1 MEGEKVMES
10 LDCLW
15 FFSNVMHAPKTQVH
29 EVHSTKED
37 EDIKVENDEV
47 VKMKMASEPI
57 KILETKRVVGLV
69 EVIKCGKN
77 VGLRLRDE
85 KENGEERKVRKAT
98 RKRSK
103 KILQETGSFPTEIK
117 DVNVGDYEKELG
129 FDFRFDLSEI
139 CMMIEGYERFN
150 GRKCGKM
157 MPPLSDGM
165 AMKKHLKSWAYA
177 VACNVK

>member
-15 FFSNVMHAPKTQVH
+15 FFSNVMHAPRTQLT

-37 EDIKVENDEV
+37 LQEEIDEKV
-47 VKMKMASEPI
+47 KTPSEPI
-57 KILETKRVVGLV
+57 EILETKRDVGFD
-69 EVIKCGKN
+69 EVSKCGRN
-77 VGLRLRDE
+77 GGSRLRDE
-85 KENGEERKVRKAT
+85 KENSEGRKVRKAT
-98 RKRSK
+98 KKRSK
-103 KILQETGSFPTEIK
+103 KILQETWPFPTDNK
-117 DVNVGDYEKELG
+117 DVNVNDYEELG

-150 GRKCGKM
+150 GKRHGKM

-177 VACNVK
+177 VACNVR

>member
-10 LDCLW
+10 LDSLW
-15 FFSNVMHAPKTQVH
+15 FFSNVMHAPKTQLI

-37 EDIKVENDEV
+37 EDLKVESDEKV
-47 VKMKMASEPI
+47 KMASEPI
-57 KILETKRVVGLV
+57 VILETKRDVCLV
-69 EVIKCGKN
+69 H
-77 VGLRLRDE
+77 E
-85 KENGEERKVRKAT
+85 KESSEERKIRKGSK
-98 RKRSK
+98 KRSK
-103 KILQETGSFPTEIK
+103 KVLQETGPFPTESKLTSYK

-150 GRKCGKM
+150 GKKCGKI

-177 VACNVK
+177 VACNVR